1 MSYDHITYV
10 IFDASDVGSINFS
23 EVIETSVDTL
33 RYSIDRSQTILKFTG
48 NTPSFLK
55 GQPQY
60 THSEICSIIQDPI
73 NGWVTEE

>member
-10 IFDASDVGSINFS
+10 IFDASNVGSINFS

-48 NTPSFLK
+48 NTPSFYYLCIYEMDNDNNMEWELCLFNK
-55 GQPQY
+55 
-60 THSEICSIIQDPI
+60 TTC
-73 NGWVTEE
+73 T

>member
-10 IFDASDVGSINFS
+10 IFDASNVGSINFS

-48 NTPSFLK
+48 NTPSF
-55 GQPQY
+55 
-60 THSEICSIIQDPI
+60 
-73 NGWVTEE
+73 

>member
-33 RYSIDRSQTILKFTG
+33 RYSIDRSQTIIKFTG
-48 NTPSFLK
+48 TTPNFLK
-55 GQPQY
+55 GETQY
-60 THSEICSIIQDPI
+60 THTEIYAILQDPT
-73 NGWVTEE
+73 NGWVEE